1 MSGFLT
7 GLECGRCAAF
17 YPGDTPRALCDCGGP
32 LLARYDL
39 AAIRAAVTP
48 ADIARRAPTMWRYR
62 ELLPVREDAS
72 IVTMMEGFTPMIPAP
87 KVAREVGVGEL
98 WVKDEGVNPT
108 GTFKA
113 RGASA
118 SISRWKELGVTRF
131 AQPTVGS
138 GGHAWAAYG
147 ARAGVEIHTAL
158 PVDCPDLGWKGSLM
172 NGAHVYRVDGTVGD
186 AFRILSEAATRYGWL
201 NAGAGREPYR
211 VEGKKTM
218 GIEIIEQLGW
228 DLPDAILYPTGGGV
242 GIMGMWKVFDELE
255 ELGWMGS
262 KRPRLVSV
270 QVAGGA
276 VVKAF
281 HEGLDECSGAKHVDT
296 IAPGIMVV
304 KPFSDFLILR
314 ALRATNGWAVGVP
327 MTRFGTSWSGSIVTK
342 GSSFRRRVRRPSPA
356 CAGWWPRAS
365 SDRHHVWS
373 CSIRRPGCV
382 TRIWSTA
389 PCPSSPAAAR
399 LMMPRWRAQERR
411 RSWDTPTPKA
421 SHGVLAGFLRG

>member
-7 GLECGRCAAF
+7 GLECGRCATF

-158 PVDCPDLGWKGSLM
+158 PVDCPDLGWKGSLI

-327 MTRFGTSWSGSIVTK
+327 DDEIRHFMAWVNRHEGLFLSPEGAATIAG
-342 GSSFRRRVRRPSPA
+342 VRRMVAEGQLGPA
-356 CAGWWPRAS
+356 SRVVVFNTATGLRYPHLVDGPVPIVPGSGTIDDAAVARARTAALMGHPDPAG
-365 SDRHHVWS
+365 
-373 CSIRRPGCV
+373 
-382 TRIWSTA
+382 
-389 PCPSSPAAAR
+389 
-399 LMMPRWRAQERR
+399 
-411 RSWDTPTPKA
+411 
-421 SHGVLAGFLRG
+421 